1 MTPVM
6 DLATAPFRP
15 TTGPEWASR
24 DSGDPTEWGNRG
36 MDNAPPSTGAAPEYS
51 PGPTTGRIPYIDM
64 ARGLFL
70 ILMTSTHAMTLA
82 GVPATSPLM
91 HWGLPRG
98 WATTGLIMLCG
109 FMVATFAREM
119 EARASIRQRV
129 LRRARRVFLVMF
141 ASNVLM
147 VAIRHV
153 MAHET
158 APLFTF
164 QWWSRFLLFRGE
176 WSISGILLPIGLFLL
191 AAPALVGLYDR
202 CRSRPRMIT
211 LGIGVL
217 LFAGLAWSVQVLTPD
232 SLGHHDALNMMF
244 GSGAGGFPVIPMVA
258 SGALGFLLGILWQ
271 PAREDP
277 DGPTTLG
284 IVLLFIA
291 TSQMLS
297 LTPSILARFAART
310 LMDVSHLVLIFVL
323 AIAITQW
330 RPLRQGL
337 RFVPLLGRYSLFVF
351 LAHRV
356 VEQML
361 SLGLRPLALPSE
373 LVYFL
378 CFFGGVLGSV
388 ELILWRRMWPGYDK
402 LLKAVYL

>member
-6 DLATAPFRP
+6 TSTAPVSP
-15 TTGPEWASR
+15 TTGLERPSR
-24 DSGDPTEWGNRG
+24 DTSDPTGRVDRRMTAPGNWGG
-36 MDNAPPSTGAAPEYS
+36 VAAYS
-51 PGPTTGRIPYIDM
+51 PGPTPGRIPYIDM

-70 ILMTSTHAMTLA
+70 ILMTSTHAMTVA
-82 GVPATSPLM
+82 GVAATSPLM
-91 HWGLPRG
+91 SLGLPRG

-119 EARASIRQRV
+119 EARESIRRRV
-129 LRRARRVFLVMF
+129 LRRARRVFAVMF

-153 MAHET
+153 MTHET
-158 APLFTF
+158 DPLFTF
-164 QWWSRFLLFRGE
+164 RWWSRFLFFRGE

-202 CRSRPRMIT
+202 CRSRVRMIA
-211 LGIGVL
+211 LGIGLL
-217 LFAGLAWSVQVLTPD
+217 LFAGLAWSVQALTPE
-232 SLGHHDALNMMF
+232 SLSRYDALNMMF
-244 GSGAGGFPVIPMVA
+244 GTGAGGFPVIPMVA

-284 IVLLFIA
+284 IVVLFIA

-297 LTPSILARFAART
+297 LTPSVLARFAGRT
-310 LMDVSHLVLIFVL
+310 LMDVSHLVLILVL

-330 RPLRQGL
+330 RFLRQGL
-337 RFVPLLGRYSLFVF
+337 RFVPLLGRYSLFTF
-351 LAHRV
+351 LVHRV
-356 VEQML
+356 IEQML
-361 SLGLRPLALPSE
+361 GLSLRPLGLPSE
-373 LVYFL
+373 LVYGL
-378 CFFGGVLGSV
+378 CFLGGVFGSV
-388 ELILWRRMWPGYDK
+388 ELILWRKMWPDYDR
-402 LLKAVYL
+402 LLQALYL